1 MSLSLPQYVKY
12 RLTKMLKF
20 YTSLHMKY
28 YKNAAAVDTSTLN
41 YNYVLT
47 KMDIGNNGAT
57 T

>member
-1 MSLSLPQYVKY
+1 
-12 RLTKMLKF
+12 
-20 YTSLHMKY
+20 MKY